1 MAVLFG
7 SNKFTPED
15 VESILQLCLSRND
28 LELFDFE
35 TEMWNKH
42 KSEIEGEYTTKLEN
56 SHYIVPKLSL
66 LLSVMRK
73 CEFEKV

>member
-42 KSEIEGEYTTKLEN
+42 KSKIEG
-56 SHYIVPKLSL
+56 
-66 LLSVMRK
+66 
-73 CEFEKV
+73 